1 MTPSPP
7 QEAEHFRG
15 KTLTPESPKPVYYPS
30 PSNIPILEKQM
41 DPLFHESA
49 LSVEGTSPYSS
60 FPHQNPPSDQALRS
74 YYGEAQSAPVY
85 HNAQSGGASASGH
98 DEYGRAVGYAAPGSQ
113 DTSAIQT
120 FAQQQQAAASFS
132 DAASAPQHEDRSSY
146 PMSYDPTARS
156 PYPGADSQPQP
167 PQGYA
172 DHSNE
177 SYGNGVGGGGGAV
190 FQAIMDK
197 LSTPVG
203 NIAPNDGN
211 AAATLPS
218 QAPQTHSNALAAT
231 STLPPA
237 PNLPPR
243 PPPQAKPA
251 THPNYAPEDDIRS
264 YHPHS
269 RKAPDSAYRGQP
281 GLKPLMTGNAPGS
294 GASSS
299 AYSQQPPMSATQSNQ
314 SPNTSNSR
322 RGDSIDQRQDLD
334 LLDDEDAKWPPA
346 INKIYDEF
354 LDQERKFVTDGQWDQ
369 FPLGSRLFIGN
380 LPTEKVTKRDI
391 FHRFYR
397 HGRLA
402 QISIKQAYGFVQF
415 LDADQCRAALQA
427 EQGQSIRGRK
437 MHLEISKP
445 QRNTR
450 KADDGGN
457 NARGAGARRRSR
469 SPEYTRGG
477 SGSQGGRGMDR
488 YGSQPNGSSPRD
500 REFRRSR
507 DDYRPGRSPSPRG
520 GGGGGGARGGRGRDR
535 SRDRYDGRR
544 RSPSRSPPGFGRGR
558 YRSPSPRRDTEDNL
572 PLPRRA
578 LHEIPDIQVIVV
590 DDLVR
595 DFIAWVE
602 GAFHREGLRC
612 NVLLLSPRLSE
623 EAVIRRQILEGV
635 QAVSKLDRRSLET
648 SKIPLTIFDRRGG
661 ENNIRYEEYADLEPS
676 TAAKLVVNAKQTH
689 ALPIAPPTPTQYGM
703 PQSGYSLSQP
713 GYSQMHGPPSQGPPP
728 PTTNANLSNLI
739 SSLDTSGLQKLLG
752 VIQQPNA
759 QQAQQAQTGLSPD
772 LARLLSAA
780 AGPPSQQGYGQQA
793 PSRGG
798 PDQNAYA
805 ALANNPAFASLLG
818 GQQPNPLQSRPP
830 PAQNQPAPQPDMN
843 EIMAQLAKY
852 RR

>member
-30 PSNIPILEKQM
+30 PSNIPILELQM

-60 FPHQNPPSDQALRS
+60 FPHQNPPSDPALRS

-85 HNAQSGGASASGH
+85 PNAQTGGASASGH
-98 DEYGRAVGYAAPGSQ
+98 DEYGRSVGYAAPGNQ
-113 DTSAIQT
+113 DTSAIHT
-120 FAQQQQAAASFS
+120 YAQPQHAAASFS
-132 DAASAPQHEDRSSY
+132 DATSTPKHEERSPY
-146 PMSYDPTARS
+146 PISYDPPARS

-167 PQGYA
+167 SQGYA
-172 DHSNE
+172 DYSNE
-177 SYGNGVGGGGGAV
+177 SYGNGNGT
-190 FQAIMDK
+190 Q
-197 LSTPVG
+197 
-203 NIAPNDGN
+203 
-211 AAATLPS
+211 
-218 QAPQTHSNALAAT
+218 SNALAST

-269 RKAPDSAYRGQP
+269 RKAPDASYRGQP

-294 GASSS
+294 GPPNS
-299 AYSQQPPMSATQSNQ
+299 AYSQQPPI
-314 SPNTSNSR
+314 PE
-322 RGDSIDQRQDLD
+322 LD

-457 NARGAGARRRSR
+457 NARGGGVRRRSR
-469 SPEYTRGG
+469 SPDYTRGG
-477 SGSQGGRGMDR
+477 TGSQGGRGMDR
-488 YGSQPNGSSPRD
+488 YSSQPNGSSPRD

-520 GGGGGGARGGRGRDR
+520 GGGGGRGGRGRDR

-558 YRSPSPRRDTEDNL
+558 YRSPSPRRDTEDDL

-578 LHEIPDIQVIVV
+578 PHEIPDIQVIVV

-623 EAVIRRQILEGV
+623 EAVVRRQILEGV

-676 TAAKLVVNAKQTH
+676 TAAKLVLNAKHTH
-689 ALPIAPPTPTQYGM
+689 VLPIAPPTPTQYGM
-703 PQSGYSLSQP
+703 PSSGYSLSQP
-713 GYSQMHGPPSQGPPP
+713 GYPQMQGLPSQGPPP
-728 PTTNANLSNLI
+728 PAKNANLSTLI

-752 VIQQPNA
+752 VMQQPNA
-759 QQAQQAQTGLSPD
+759 QQAQQPQTGLSPD

-780 AGPPSQQGYGQQA
+780 AGPPSQQGYGQQT
-793 PSRGG
+793 PLRGG

-805 ALANNPAFASLLG
+805 ALANNPALASLLG
-818 GQQPNPLQSRPP
+818 GQQPNGPQSRAP